1 MSTHKIRVAAQNAS
15 DAFNNAIGS
24 LQDALTECA
33 VAIEEV
39 VPPTTTEGEA
49 VTLAKVA
56 QELKEVKT
64 KFDEVDWD
72 AVMKASEFD
81 PDEFIKTSDID
92 PDDFVKTDDL
102 PDFDDFVKTDDL
114 PDFDYFVKTDDLPD
128 FSNFDPND
136 IESRLDHI
144 EIHPTDELSDRIDEI
159 EGRMES
165 LEAPTDQITEL
176 ETEVDNLSKKIE
188 QQLVEAN
195 AKIVALELQVAE
207 MDRVVGPIRA
217 IFALMAGF
225 SPQNMKSPNP
235 QA

>member
-92 PDDFVKTDDL
+92 PDD
-102 PDFDDFVKTDDL
+102 
-114 PDFDYFVKTDDLPD
+114 FVKTDDLPD

>member
-102 PDFDDFVKTDDL
+102 PDFDD
-114 PDFDYFVKTDDLPD
+114 FVKTDDLPD